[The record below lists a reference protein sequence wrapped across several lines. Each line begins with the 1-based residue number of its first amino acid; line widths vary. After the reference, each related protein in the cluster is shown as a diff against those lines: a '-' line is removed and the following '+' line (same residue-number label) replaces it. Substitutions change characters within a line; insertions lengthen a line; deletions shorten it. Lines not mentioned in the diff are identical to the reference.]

1 MGQEL
6 SLVTKGTGRMACSRS
21 HTETLSELG
30 RELGFPHSDPV
41 SAAIQIQR
49 TRHGVGLSLHRLLL
63 PW

>member
-6 SLVTKGTGRMACSRS
+6 SLVTKGTGWMAHSRS

-41 SAAIQIQR
+41 SAAIRMQR
-49 TRHGVGLSLHRLLL
+49 PRHGVGLSLHALLL
-63 PW
+63 PR